1 MELDHYG
8 SQVGAPGVFNK
19 VEELVQ
25 VLTNGSF
32 ALIVGRCLQCVDRD
46 GFEMEGQKIPSEL
59 FREGGPVGKEEA
71 TAPRFVVKL
80 PSRPA
85 AGTSSRHVGH
95 HPVNLGGIIR
105 VGLRVITNVG
115 PAGGP
120 KGHPGRT
127 VAIEL
132 RRRERFI
139 KNLKWFLPARGR
151 CGRCGMHEEGGRRG
165 YNVSRRLAA
174 DGLLGR
180 VSRSFGL
187 RRAELV
193 ENLLEKSDRLAL
205 TYHRGCS
212 GSEGRK

>member
-1 MELDHYG
+1 M
-8 SQVGAPGVFNK
+8 
-19 VEELVQ
+19 
-25 VLTNGSF
+25 
-32 ALIVGRCLQCVDRD
+32 VGRCLQCVDCD
-46 GFEMEGQKIPSEL
+46 GFEMEGQEIPSEL
-59 FREGGPVGKEEA
+59 FREGRPVGKAE
-71 TAPRFVVKL
+71 TTVPRFAVKL
-80 PSRPA
+80 LSCPA
-85 AGTSSRHVGH
+85 AGASSRHVGH

-105 VGLRVITNVG
+105 EGLRIITNAG

-120 KGHPGRT
+120 KGHPGRA

-132 RRRERFI
+132 RRREGFI

-151 CGRCGMHEEGGRRG
+151 CGMHEEGRICQGGGGRR

-174 DGLLGR
+174 DGLPGR
-180 VSRSFGL
+180 VPRSFGL
-187 RRAELV
+187 RRAKLV